1 MRKTFDYRQR
11 AEECA
16 KWAADAA
23 NEEARKLWREM
34 ESYWRKRGGD
44 PHFEERQRTMT
55 GLMSELEKGPRL
67 PVSTPHA

>member
-1 MRKTFDYRQR
+1 MRKTFDYRKR

-16 KWAADAA
+16 KWATDAA

-44 PHFEERQRTMT
+44 PYFGEAQRAMT
-55 GLMSELEKGPRL
+55 GLMSELEKGPRVTISA
-67 PVSTPHA
+67 PRI